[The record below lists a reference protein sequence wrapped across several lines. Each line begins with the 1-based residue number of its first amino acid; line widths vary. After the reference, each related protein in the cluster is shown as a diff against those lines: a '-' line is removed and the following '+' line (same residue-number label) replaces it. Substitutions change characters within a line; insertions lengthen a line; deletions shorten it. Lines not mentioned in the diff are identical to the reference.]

1 MKSKLKEIHWLPIK
15 SAKTKDGVLLTFGKT
30 LIFLITLVA
39 MFIAIDLLLS
49 VTHNFGGLL

>member
-1 MKSKLKEIHWLPIK
+1 MKSKSKEIHWLPIK
-15 SAKTKDGVLLTFGKT
+15 STKTKDGVLLTFGKT

-39 MFIAIDLLLS
+39 MFMAIDLLLS